1 MSRRKKLR
9 DGQFWK
15 SLDLNELTF
24 RQYYNKLTELST
36 CMFDW
41 QNLPD
46 TVDPRFLEM
55 TLFSQGFAVF
65 FYDDVLGYLAL
76 RCATAGKWN
85 VYNIPIRRR
94 AYASNGYNKKL
105 TSKNSV
111 IIWNNYIHTNSMLDV
126 EMYAHRLADID
137 RAIDTNVRAQRTPVL
152 IRCSQEQR
160 LTMKE
165 LYMQYDGNQ
174 PFIFAD
180 KNLDPSQ
187 LTVLKT
193 DAPFVAQDLYQMR
206 TQYWNE
212 ALTHLGISN
221 LNLAKKERLITDEV
235 QRTQG
240 SVTASRY
247 SRLEMRRQACREI
260 NEMFG
265 LDLWVDFREDLRI
278 MYEQF
283 IEDETGNKVDVGSE
297 QYVNPQQRGVLK

>member
-1 MSRRKKLR
+1 MRKRARK

-15 SLDLNELTF
+15 SLDINELTF
-24 RQYYNKLTELST
+24 RQYYNKLTELAT

-41 QNLPD
+41 QNVPD
-46 TVDPRFLEM
+46 TIDTRFLEM
-55 TLFSQGFAVF
+55 TLFTRGFAVF
-65 FYDDVLGYLAL
+65 FVDDVLGHLAL
-76 RCATAGKWN
+76 PCAASGKWN
-85 VYNIPIRRR
+85 VYNIPTERR

-105 TSKNSV
+105 SIKNSV
-111 IIWNNYIHTNSMLDV
+111 IIWNNYIHTNSMLDA
-126 EMYAHRLADID
+126 EMYAHRLADIE

-160 LTMKE
+160 LTME
-165 LYMQYDGNQ
+165 NLYMQYDGNQ

-180 KNLDPSQ
+180 KSLDPNA

-247 SRLEMRRQACREI
+247 SRLEMRRRACEEI
-260 NEMFG
+260 NRMFG
-265 LDLWVDFREDLRI
+265 LDMWVDFREDLRI
-278 MYEQF
+278 MYEEF
-283 IEDETGNKVDVGSE
+283 IEDETGNKIDVGRE
-297 QYVNPQQRGVLK
+297 QYQNVSGGESK

>member
-1 MSRRKKLR
+1 MSKKR
-9 DGQFWK
+9 PSKDGQFWR
-15 SLDLNELTF
+15 SAELNALTY
-24 RQYYNKLTELST
+24 RQYYNRLTELST

-46 TVDPRFLEM
+46 TIDPRFLEM
-55 TLFSQGFAVF
+55 VLFSQGFAVF
-65 FYDDVLGYLAL
+65 FNDPDLGYLAL
-76 RCATAGKWN
+76 RCATSGKWN
-85 VYNIPIRRR
+85 IYNIPIYRR

-105 TSKNSV
+105 NIKNSV

-126 EMYAHRLADID
+126 ELYAHRLAEID
-137 RAIDTNVRAQRTPVL
+137 RAIDVNVRAQRTPVL
-152 IRCSQEQR
+152 IRCAQEQR
-160 LTMKE
+160 MTME
-165 LYMQYDGNQ
+165 QLYLQYDGNQ

-180 KNLDPSQ
+180 KTLDPNS
-187 LTVLKT
+187 LSVLKT

-247 SRLEMRRQACREI
+247 SRLEMRRRACEEI
-260 NEMFG
+260 NKMFG
-265 LDLWVDFREDLRI
+265 LDIWVDFREDLRI

-283 IEDETGNKVDVGSE
+283 IEDETGDKIDVGRE
-297 QYVNPQQRGVLK
+297 QYINVDQRGGAK